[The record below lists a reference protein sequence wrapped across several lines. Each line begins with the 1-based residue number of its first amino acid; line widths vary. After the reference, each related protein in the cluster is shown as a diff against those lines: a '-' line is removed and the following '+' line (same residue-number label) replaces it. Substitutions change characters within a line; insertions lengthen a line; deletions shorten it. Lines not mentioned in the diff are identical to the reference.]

1 MTLEK
6 KKKLSWAEKN
16 ILWSI
21 ITVGSVAITLFG
33 IFSQDVREV
42 ILNGVILCLSCIGI
56 G

>member
-1 MTLEK
+1 MTLGK
-6 KKKLSWAEKN
+6 KKKLSKAKKN

-21 ITVGSVAITLFG
+21 ITLGSVAITLFG
-33 IFSQDVREV
+33 IISQDVSEV